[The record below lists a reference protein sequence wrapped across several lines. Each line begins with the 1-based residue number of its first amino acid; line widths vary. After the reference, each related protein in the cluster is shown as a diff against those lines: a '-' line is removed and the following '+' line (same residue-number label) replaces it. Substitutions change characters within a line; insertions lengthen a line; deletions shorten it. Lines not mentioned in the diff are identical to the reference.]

1 MGAWVGVQGE
11 PSKIGR
17 VLGRKASMMMLWCR
31 GCRQGGGRGI
41 KQANNAGDKQS
52 RKRKAKRLNVCVVY
66 AKCGMQDKGEL
77 QCVGSTL

>member
-31 GCRQGGGRGI
+31 GWRVVGGGI
-41 KQANNAGDKQS
+41 KQTNNAAGKQS
-52 RKRKAKRLNVCVVY
+52 RKRKAKRQNVRVVY
-66 AKCGMQDKGEL
+66 AKCGMQDKGKK
-77 QCVGSTL
+77 CNA